1 MPQTKCLFDSAGKN
15 HLEQYNMIHEA
26 SPGWAI
32 KKHFFVSSAH
42 LSWENSL
49 FKILQQIRL
58 KNFSVKSVVNP
69 ATVYSILEQSV
80 YKLPPNCSRT
90 CVRNKYYF
98 YSTNNC
104 LNFVCCVLFN
114 RFSEN
119 FRLFLPKIQLKGEVS
134 APPSYSCQN
143 VACVVNV
150 EEGLDA
156 RTTSHQTSRAGHY

>member
-1 MPQTKCLFDSAGKN
+1 MNLHVSKC
-15 HLEQYNMIHEA
+15 EIR
-26 SPGWAI
+26 
-32 KKHFFVSSAH
+32 KHFFLSSAH

-69 ATVYSILEQSV
+69 TTVYSILEQSV

-119 FRLFLPKIQLKGEVS
+119 FRLFLSKYNSKDKY
-134 APPSYSCQN
+134 PPPPPYSCLK
-143 VACVVNV
+143 VVSV
-150 EEGLDA
+150 V
-156 RTTSHQTSRAGHY
+156 